1 VARRPAS
8 IILTAVFGLLALN
21 AWGQVLLV
29 AFGRSGDPRV
39 LTMLQF
45 VIGLT
50 AVATA
55 WGSWRQTRWAPGAA
69 IAYGATTAGMLA
81 ALPSL
86 LQLPADARMGI
97 WTGGAAVMLFALLCA
112 AYFRA
117 DARRQAGRIST

>member
-8 IILTAVFGLLALN
+8 IILSVVFGLLALN

-29 AFGRSGDPRV
+29 ALGHSDDSRT
-39 LTMLQF
+39 LTMLQG
-45 VIGLT
+45 VVGLT

-55 WGSWRQTRWAPGAA
+55 WGSWRRARWAPGAA

-86 LQLPADARMGI
+86 LQLPTDARLGI
-97 WTGGAAVMLFALLCA
+97 WAGSAAVLLFAVLCA
-112 AYFRA
+112 VYFRA
-117 DARRQAGRIST
+117 DARRQAERIPT